1 MKFVASLNDAVGT
14 SFIGKFFQLNERG
27 STFSTEL
34 AGATATFLTMAYILA
49 VNPRILAESGGTCV
63 PGDDGGIFGPS
74 YEACLE
80 KIKQQYVTATA
91 IGSMVACLLMGLVAN
106 LPIALAP
113 GMGMNAYFTY
123 SVVGWRGTG
132 KVSYEAAVTAVMI
145 EGAIFFVLSLTG
157 LRYKIIRLIPEPVRI
172 ATPAGIG
179 AFLAHLGLQTAEG
192 IGAVVGDIA
201 TAVTLGGC
209 PEDKRVPLVAYDAAC
224 ENEGICVFSDNYTC
238 DVEGGIMTSGT
249 TWLGILGMMI
259 IAISLAYKSKLSFV
273 YGIALVTII
282 SWFRGTTVTYFPDN
296 PAGNARF
303 EYFKKVVDVTG
314 LDQIITPFTSDLAN
328 AGLALFTMLYVD
340 FLDTSGTL
348 LGIVNSMGMIDEEG
362 NFPKSTQA
370 YAVDALSTM
379 FGSLFGLSPITSYI
393 ESGAGVEAGS
403 KTGLTAVICAF
414 YFFISIFFAPILASI
429 PPWAIGGALI
439 LVGALMARSL
449 KKLNFNKVSHA
460 VSGFLTVMV
469 MPLTYSIAYG
479 LIAGIGSYIVM
490 EGVFSLLALAGLELP
505 VDEEEADKHIVGK
518 SLGDITGGPSDPV
531 KKEVEEVDIVEKARS
546 EDEETAH
553 KGEAAEKSGDNDQ
566 SYDEFTQVLG
576 NNDQ

>member
-1 MKFVASLNDAVGT
+1 MKFIENLNDTIGR
-14 SFIGKFFQLNERG
+14 SFIGKFFQIEERG
-27 STFSTEL
+27 STFTTEL
-34 AGATATFLTMAYILA
+34 AGASATFLTMAYILA
-49 VNPRILAESGGTCV
+49 VNPRILAESGGPCV
-63 PGDDGGIFGPS
+63 PNEDDGGIFGPT
-74 YEACLE
+74 YEECLE

-113 GMGMNAYFTY
+113 GMGMNAYFAY

-132 KVSYEAAVTAVMI
+132 NVSYQAAVTAVMI
-145 EGAIFFVLSLTG
+145 EGAIFFVLALTG

-192 IGAVVGDIA
+192 IGVVVGDIA
-201 TAVTLGGC
+201 TAVTLGAC
-209 PEDKRVPLVAYDAAC
+209 PEDKRTPIVAYDADC
-224 ENEGICVFSDNYTC
+224 KDLGICVFSDNYTC

-259 IAISLAYKSKLSFV
+259 IAVALAYKSKLSFI
-273 YGIALVTII
+273 YGIGLVTIV
-282 SWFRGTTVTYFPDN
+282 SWFRGTAVTYFPYTD
-296 PAGNARF
+296 AGDARF
-303 EYFKKVVDVTG
+303 DYFKKVVDITG
-314 LDQIITPFTSDLAN
+314 LDLILTPFTSDLAN
-328 AGLALFTMLYVD
+328 AGVALFTMLYVD

-348 LGIVNSMGMIDEEG
+348 LGITNSMGIIDEEG

-393 ESGAGVEAGS
+393 ESGAGVEAGA

-414 YFFISIFFAPILASI
+414 YFFISIFFAPIFASI

-449 KKLNFNKVSHA
+449 AKLNFNKVSHA

-479 LIAGIGSYIVM
+479 LIAGIGTYIVM
-490 EGVFSLLALAGLELP
+490 ESVFWVLSFAGLKVP
-505 VDEEEADKHIVGK
+505 GDEKEADMHILGK
-518 SLGDITGGPSDPV
+518 SSVEMIEGKTNDVETSDPV
-531 KKEVEEVDIVEKARS
+531 AVVMVEEEEGAAKAIDG
-546 EDEETAH
+546 DE
-553 KGEAAEKSGDNDQ
+553 EAAEERWRQALTVKGSNA
-566 SYDEFTQVLG
+566 E
-576 NNDQ
+576 N

>member
-1 MKFVASLNDAVGT
+1 MVQFIENLNDSIGKSAVGR
-14 SFIGKFFQLNERG
+14 FFQLEERG
-27 STFSTEL
+27 SKFTTEL
-34 AGATATFLTMAYILA
+34 AGASATFLTMAYILA
-49 VNPRILAESGGTCV
+49 VNPRILADSGGPCV
-63 PGDDGGIFGPS
+63 PNEEDGGIFGPT

-80 KIKQQYVTATA
+80 EIKQQYVTATA

-123 SVVGWRGTG
+123 SVIGWRGTG
-132 KVSYEAAVTAVMI
+132 NVTYEAACTAVLI

-157 LRYKIIRLIPEPVRI
+157 LRYRIIKLIPEPVRI

-192 IGAVVGDIA
+192 VGAVVGDIA

-209 PEDKRVPLVAYDAAC
+209 PVEKRTNLVAYDDTC
-224 ENEGICVFSDNYTC
+224 KDLGICTFSDTYTC

-249 TWLGILGMMI
+249 TWIGILGMMI
-259 IAISLAYKSKLSFV
+259 IAIALAYKSKLAFI
-273 YGIALVTII
+273 YGVGFVTII
-282 SWFRGTTVTYFPDN
+282 SWFRGTEVTYFPDTD
-296 PAGNARF
+296 AGNARF
-303 EYFKKVVDVTG
+303 EYFKKVVDVPG
-314 LDQIITPFTSDLAN
+314 LGLILTPFTSDLGG
-328 AGLALFTMLYVD
+328 AGIALFTMLYVD

-362 NFPKSTQA
+362 NFPRSTQA

-393 ESGAGVEAGS
+393 ESGAGTEAGS
-403 KTGLTAVICAF
+403 KTGLTAVICGF

-449 KKLNFNKVSHA
+449 TKLNFNKVSHA
-460 VSGFLTVMV
+460 ISGFLTVMV

-479 LIAGIGSYIVM
+479 LIAGIVTYVVM
-490 EGVFSLLALAGLELP
+490 EGSFLALSYVGLEIP
-505 VDEEEADKHIVGK
+505 GEEEADAHVVGK
-518 SLGDITGGPSDPV
+518 SLNDVTEGNT
-531 KKEVEEVDIVEKARS
+531 KEVEVAEQAVGG
-546 EDEETAH
+546 DEEAVADPSTPPV
-553 KGEAAEKSGDNDQ
+553 EEMSEIDQ
-566 SYDEFTQVLG
+566 MMGSSK
-576 NNDQ
+576 